1 MSALKWGVIIV
12 SILKDVRTLSL
23 TAPSTAEPRYSLSI
37 QSLAGAL
44 SNSCP

>member
-23 TAPSTAEPRYSLSI
+23 TAPSTAEPPLSI